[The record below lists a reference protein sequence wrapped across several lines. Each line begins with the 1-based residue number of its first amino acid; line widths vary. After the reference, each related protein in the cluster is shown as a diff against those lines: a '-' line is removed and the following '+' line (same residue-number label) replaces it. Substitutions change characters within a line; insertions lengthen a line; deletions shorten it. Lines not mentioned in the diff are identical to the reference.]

1 MKLWPKIYIASVL
14 GVTGVFRAAAQQ
26 PVVSVDI
33 KYVNVGG
40 TASSLAPIA
49 FTGGTNFPSPNEAF
63 GPYGVPNT
71 VNIAALAVGTNLVS
85 SFTYSFFVNGV
96 SIGVT
101 TGPVLPPNHAVV
113 QWTPPQPGSYFFTVT
128 ATDGPNT
135 ATSLPV
141 RYFATGTVVNSPV
154 AGTIVPQGSSVVL
167 KADATV
173 GQGFIKSIQFY
184 DNGVAIGSPDV
195 TLPYSLIYTP
205 PGAPGAPHSIT
216 AQATDNN
223 NNLLAMSSP
232 IALNVVT
239 AIPSLPTSVI
249 STPVHNS
256 AVAIPTGSTPTPI
269 PVTVDARSSTGV
281 VTKVELYID
290 GVLFGTKTGYPYT
303 FNWTPTVVDTYDLV
317 ALTYDD
323 KNNVVAST
331 TSSTPTSTPA
341 PTSVAVSA
349 LPTITMTSPTNGGTV
364 TGGSPIQL
372 SASATESNP
381 AYTITSV
388 QFFVD
393 GVFVGQ
399 ATAPSSGSTY
409 TVTATLQQKKDSSG
423 AVLSST
429 ITALA
434 TNNVGLAGVSAP
446 IVVTVTSGG
455 GGGGGTVIGIPP
467 VVSVTSPTAGANLSV
482 GNPVSIT
489 SSASDADGNISG
501 VQFLVNNAVVGAA
514 DTTFPYSTSWTPVA
528 LGNYSL
534 TARAIDNDGNVVTS
548 SAVVVTVGTN
558 AGPAVT
564 LTSPAATTTV
574 SAGTPINLAAAA
586 SDVDGT
592 ITGVRFLANGISVGS
607 ATSAPYRA
615 TWTPTGGGTFLITA
629 EVTDNTGN
637 VTTSLP
643 VTVNVSGNRV
653 PLVSITAPA
662 IGATTQVGTGASP
675 ATLTVSA
682 SDPDGTIRSVDFYAS
697 GVLIGSRTSPP
708 YTVTWTPTA
717 EGIYQLTAVATD
729 NSFASTTS
737 AAVPVLAVAT
747 GGSSSVNVF
756 TGIYVG
762 GTESGKFA
770 AVSLGGKM
778 AAFIGRSTQGPVK
791 NYFYPGLALDS
802 SGGFSR
808 SSGTSNLISGSTT
821 GSSISG
827 TLGAT
832 GLFSGVNPLLTLS
845 PSATAFPA
853 TGYFSGSLSGRPA
866 SSLTGIVGADGSIM
880 VAMSDGTFS
889 DVGDTKVDST
899 GSFFLTTASGNTLS
913 GKVEPSTGFLTGTLT
928 VVGNGAFTA
937 PATGSLTSGGT
948 FSDGVLKGLST
959 RASVGTG
966 NNILIAGFIVDGTAA
981 KQVIIRGI
989 GPSLAGVNSP
999 LANPMLQLY
1008 NGPTQI
1014 ASNDNWATPIGA
1026 GASAGAVA
1034 TATAQAGLGA
1044 LSSTS
1049 LDSVIVT
1056 TLTPGAYTVQL
1067 SGVGSTSGNG
1077 LLEIYD
1083 LDTLAAF
1090 TPQKVRAISSR
1101 GFVGTAG
1108 NELIAGFIV
1117 NGNTAKKVLIQA
1129 VGPGIATSV
1138 SGTLADPVLRI
1149 VNMTTNKTVRENDNW
1164 ETGNDGVVMVDAV
1177 NRSGATPLTAGS
1189 KDSAILVNLP
1199 PGVYTAVVSGAGNS
1213 TGIALVQVYEVP

>member
-1 MKLWPKIYIASVL
+1 MKLWPKIYIASLL
-14 GVTGVFRAAAQQ
+14 GVTGVFRTAAQQ
-26 PVVSVDI
+26 PVVSVEI
-33 KYVNVGG
+33 KHINVGG
-40 TASSLAPIA
+40 TLTGTAPLV
-49 FTGGTNFPSPNEAF
+49 FTGGTQFPTPNEAF

-71 VNIAALAVGTNLVS
+71 VSVAALAVGTNLVS
-85 SFTYSFFVNGV
+85 SFTYSFFVNGTP
-96 SIGVT
+96 IGVT

-128 ATDGPNT
+128 ATDGNNT
-135 ATSLPV
+135 STSLPV

-154 AGTIVPQGSSVVL
+154 NGTIVPQGSSVVI

-173 GQGFIKSIQFY
+173 GQGFIKRIQFF
-184 DNGVAIGSPDV
+184 DNGTPIGSPDV

-205 PGAPGAPHSIT
+205 PGAPGSPHSIT

-223 NNLLAMSSP
+223 DNLLAMSSP
-232 IALNVVT
+232 ITLNVVT
-239 AIPSLPTSVI
+239 AIPALPTSVI

-256 AVAIPTGSTPTPI
+256 AVAIPTGTTPSPI
-269 PVTVDARSSTGV
+269 VVTVDARSSTGV

-290 GVLFGTKTGYPYT
+290 GVLFGTKTTYPYT

-331 TSSTPTSTPA
+331 TSATVTTTPA
-341 PTSVAVSA
+341 PTSVIVSA
-349 LPTITMTSPTNGGTV
+349 LPTVTIISHTSGSTINGGAPV
-364 TGGSPIQL
+364 QL
-372 SASATESNP
+372 SASATETNP
-381 AYTITSV
+381 LYVITGV

-393 GVFVGQ
+393 GVFVGL
-399 ATAPSSGSTY
+399 ATTPTSGSTY
-409 TVTATLQQKKDSSG
+409 TVTATLSQRKDSSG
-423 AVLSST
+423 AVLPST

-434 TNNVGLAGVSAP
+434 TNTVGLSGLSAAVS
-446 IVVTVTSGG
+446 VNVTSGG
-455 GGGGGTVIGIPP
+455 GGGGAVIGIPP
-467 VVSVTSPTAGANLSV
+467 TVSVTAPAAGSSVSV
-482 GNPVSIT
+482 GNPTSIT
-489 SSASDADGNISG
+489 ANASDPDGNIVS
-501 VQFLVNNAVVGAA
+501 VQFFANGTALGTDA
-514 DTTFPYSTSWTPVA
+514 TFPYSASWTPTA
-528 LGNYSL
+528 LGTYSI
-534 TARAIDNDGNVVTS
+534 TAKATDNEGNVVTS
-548 SAVVVTVGTN
+548 STVAVTVGTN
-558 AGPAVT
+558 
-564 LTSPAATTTV
+564 TSPVVALTNPASATTV
-574 SAGTPINLAAAA
+574 SAGTPVNLAATAT
-586 SDVDGT
+586 DVDGT
-592 ITGVRFLANGISVGS
+592 VTTVRFLANGILLGS
-607 ATSAPYRA
+607 AGAAPYRL
-615 TWTPTGGGTFLITA
+615 TWTPTGGGTYSVTA
-629 EVTDNTGN
+629 EATDNTGN
-637 VTTSLP
+637 VVTSSP
-643 VTVNVSGNRV
+643 VVVTVSGNRAPV
-653 PLVSITAPA
+653 VTITAPVV
-662 IGATTQVGTGASP
+662 GATTQVGTGASP
-675 ATLTVSA
+675 ATVTASV
-682 SDPDGTIRSVDFYAS
+682 SDPDGTIRSVEFFAN
-697 GVLIGSRTSPP
+697 GVSIGSRSSPP
-708 YTVTWTPTA
+708 YSITWTPTA

-737 AAVPVLAVAT
+737 SAVPILAVST
-747 GGSSSVNVF
+747 GGGSSVNVY

-762 GTESGKFA
+762 GSESGKFA

-778 AAFIGRSTQGPVK
+778 ATFIGHSTQGPVK
-791 NYFYPGLALDS
+791 NYFYPGLALDA

-808 SSGTSNLISGSTT
+808 SSGTTNLISGSTT

-827 TLGAT
+827 TLGTT
-832 GLFSGVNPLLTLS
+832 GLFSGSNPALTLS
-845 PSATAFPA
+845 PSATPFPA
-853 TGYFSGSLSGRPA
+853 TGYFAGSLTGRPT
-866 SSLTGIVGADGSIM
+866 SSLTAIVGADGSIM

-899 GSFFLTTASGNTLS
+899 GSFFLTTASGNTLN
-913 GKVEPSTGFLTGTLT
+913 GKVEPATGFLTGTLT

-948 FSDGVLKGLST
+948 FSDGVLRGLST

-966 NNILIAGFIVDGTAA
+966 NNILISGFIVDGSTP

-989 GPSLAGVNSP
+989 GPSLAGVSSP
-999 LANPMLQLY
+999 LANPLLQLY

-1034 TATAQAGLGA
+1034 TATAQIGLGA

-1049 LDSVIVT
+1049 LDSVILA

-1083 LDTLAAF
+1083 LDTL
-1090 TPQKVRAISSR
+1090 TPFSSQKVRAISSR

-1117 NGNTAKKVLIQA
+1117 SGNTPKKVLIQA
-1129 VGPGIATSV
+1129 AGPAIASSV

-1149 VNMTTNKTVRENDNW
+1149 VNMSTSKTVRENDNW

-1177 NRSGATPLTAGS
+1177 NRSGATPLAAGS
-1189 KDSAILVNLP
+1189 KDAAILVNLP
-1199 PGVYTAVVSGAGNS
+1199 PGIYTAVVSGAANS
-1213 TGIALVQVYEVP
+1213 TGIAIVQVYEVP